1 MRSFL
6 LIIPLLGICG
16 SLLAQDAKDKKND
29 WEAEDLHGK
38 VKSMTIRG
46 FKASAGLQ
54 GSVLKGSLIHTTVKK
69 YNDNGYLL
77 ESTSSIGGNKIGN
90 YTMPFRSA
98 KIVYKYDKYNNLLS
112 SCSYN
117 TQGQL
122 EDSSVHEVDK
132 LGNRII
138 WKIFKGNGVQE
149 WEYVSEYDNGGNLL
163 EVNDYHWSKLISRH
177 TYRYNDRG
185 QCTMESEY
193 EPDGRLKMKKVNRFD
208 ENGRKV
214 ETTDFNGSGNYNAR
228 HTYGYNDWGNVI
240 DEREYKEDGSD
251 RHTKVLKEY
260 DNQDHMIEL
269 RQFDENGK
277 LIYMGKF
284 DKYNNHLADITYT
297 AEGAVREK
305 VTAEY
310 KYDSY
315 GNEIEE
321 LLKLAE
327 RVPPIKSVY
336 KYDYD
341 YMGNWIKKTVFE
353 DGEPVRTT
361 ERDLQYYD

>member
-46 FKASAGLQ
+46 FKASAGMQ

-122 EDSSVHEVDK
+122 E
-132 LGNRII
+132 
-138 WKIFKGNGVQE
+138 
-149 WEYVSEYDNGGNLL
+149 
-163 EVNDYHWSKLISRH
+163 VNDYHWSKLISRH

-193 EPDGRLKMKKVNRFD
+193 EPDGRLKM
-208 ENGRKV
+208 
-214 ETTDFNGSGNYNAR
+214 
-228 HTYGYNDWGNVI
+228 
-240 DEREYKEDGSD
+240 
-251 RHTKVLKEY
+251 
-260 DNQDHMIEL
+260 
-269 RQFDENGK
+269 
-277 LIYMGKF
+277 
-284 DKYNNHLADITYT
+284 
-297 AEGAVREK
+297 
-305 VTAEY
+305 
-310 KYDSY
+310 
-315 GNEIEE
+315 
-321 LLKLAE
+321 
-327 RVPPIKSVY
+327 
-336 KYDYD
+336 
-341 YMGNWIKKTVFE
+341 
-353 DGEPVRTT
+353 
-361 ERDLQYYD
+361 